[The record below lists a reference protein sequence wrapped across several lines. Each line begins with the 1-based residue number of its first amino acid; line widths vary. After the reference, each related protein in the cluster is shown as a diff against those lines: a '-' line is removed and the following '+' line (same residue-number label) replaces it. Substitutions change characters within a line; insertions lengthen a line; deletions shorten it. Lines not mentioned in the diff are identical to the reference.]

1 MKLYIDAGGTHLR
14 AAWDDAETVRADAA
28 STDLVDFIE
37 SLIARRGVPEF
48 IGIAFAGQVHGG
60 RIVGAPNIAV
70 SQPEIQSRFESRYP
84 LRLEIDNDL
93 SCAVMAEAASRQ
105 ASNLVA
111 LYAGT
116 GLGCGVVSEGRV
128 LRGSRGFAAEL
139 GHIPYRE
146 APFACGCGKSDC
158 IELYASGS
166 GLAKWQRDGGER
178 GVLTLRQLRGG
189 SPAQRRIAEDF
200 DAALVHA
207 AATAVTLFNPEWL
220 VLGGGIVRE
229 NPELLET
236 LRERLHNH
244 ALAASLEGLQ
254 IVETELDEAPL
265 EGAKL
270 LERNLYA

>member
-28 STDLVDFIE
+28 SIDLVDFIE

-70 SQPEIQSRFESRYP
+70 SQPEIKSRFESRYP

-93 SCAVMAEAASRQ
+93 SCAVMAEGASRQ

-166 GLAKWQRDGGER
+166 GLAKWQRHGGER
-178 GVLTLRQLRGG
+178 GVLTLRQLRAG

-229 NPELLET
+229 NPELIET
-236 LRERLHNH
+236 LRERLRAH

-254 IVETELDEAPL
+254 IVETELEEAPL